1 MYVLKL
7 INREGFERMK
17 IVDII
22 KGKRAGVSFEFFPP
36 KDKAGED
43 RLFGNIGRLEALHPD
58 FVSVTYGA
66 GGGTLKNTRNVV
78 LRIKKETSLV
88 PMPHLTC
95 IDQSEDTL
103 KAILEDYRKNCIENI
118 LALRGD
124 PPEGSEKFTPHPQGY
139 CYARDLVKLAASMS
153 AFSIGVACYPEGHC
167 ESPNLEMDMV
177 YTKEKI
183 EAGADFAMTQM
194 FFDNVHFYNF
204 RERAVRAGILVP
216 IIPGIMPITDFNRI
230 KEFAAKCCASIPD
243 RIIKRFEK
251 ITSNPEEMKK
261 VGIELATEQCADL
274 LAHGVNNL
282 HFYTLN
288 QSAVV
293 LQIVNNLGL
302 PDLGRKALQ
311 GSIDQQ

>member
-1 MYVLKL
+1 
-7 INREGFERMK
+7 MK
-17 IVDII
+17 IADII
-22 KGKRAGVSFEFFPP
+22 KRKRAGISFEFFPP

-43 RLFGNIGRLEALHPD
+43 RLFGNIAKLEALHPD

-88 PMPHLTC
+88 TMPHLTC
-95 IDQSEDTL
+95 IEQSENDL
-103 KAILEDYRKNCIENI
+103 KAILEGYRENGIENV

-124 PPEGSEKFTPHPQGY
+124 PPEGSEKFIPHPQGF
-139 CYARDLVKLAASMS
+139 CYAKELVKLAASMS

-194 FFDNVHFYNF
+194 FFDNRHFYNF
-204 RERAVRAGILVP
+204 LERADRAGIRVP

-230 KEFAAKCCASIPD
+230 KQFAAKCCATIPD
-243 RIIKRFEK
+243 RIVRRFEK
-251 ITSNPEEMKK
+251 ITSDPAEMKK

-274 LAHGVNNL
+274 LAHGVLNL
-282 HFYTLN
+282 HIYTLN
-288 QSAVV
+288 QSATTI
-293 LQIVNNLGL
+293 QIVNNLGL
-302 PDLGRKALQ
+302 QDSGQKALQ
-311 GSIDQQ
+311 GSVDQR

>member
-1 MYVLKL
+1 
-7 INREGFERMK
+7 MK
-17 IVDII
+17 IADILKSRHVGI
-22 KGKRAGVSFEFFPP
+22 SFEFFPP
-36 KDKAGED
+36 KDQAGED
-43 RLFGNIGRLEALHPD
+43 RLFANIARLEALHPD

-66 GGGTLKNTRNVV
+66 GGGSLKNTRNVV

-95 IDQSEDTL
+95 IDQSREEL
-103 KAILEDYRKNCIENI
+103 KAILEEYRKSGIENV

-124 PPEGSEKFTPHPQGY
+124 PPAGAEVFLPPSDGF
-139 CYARDLVKLAASMS
+139 CYAKDLVKLAASMS

-167 ESPNLEMDMV
+167 ESPDLEMDMV
-177 YTKEKI
+177 YTRKKI
-183 EAGADFAMTQM
+183 EAGADFAMTQL
-194 FFDNVHFYNF
+194 FFDNMYFYKF
-204 RERAVRAGILVP
+204 LERAMRAGIRVP
-216 IIPGIMPITDFNRI
+216 IIPGIMPITDFSRI
-230 KEFAAKCCASIPD
+230 KQFAAKCCATIPD
-243 RIIKRFEK
+243 RIVKRFEK

-288 QSAVV
+288 QSAVT

-302 PDLGRKALQ
+302 SNLGRKTLQ
-311 GSIDQQ
+311 GTVKGQ

>member
-1 MYVLKL
+1 
-7 INREGFERMK
+7 MK
-17 IVDII
+17 IADII
-22 KGKRAGVSFEFFPP
+22 KGKRAGISLEFFPP

-43 RLFGNIGRLEALHPD
+43 RLFASITRLEALHPD

-78 LRIKKETSLV
+78 LRLKNETSLV

-95 IDQSEDTL
+95 IDQSESAL
-103 KAILEDYRKNCIENI
+103 KAILEDYREHGIENI

-124 PPEGSEKFTPHPQGY
+124 PTAGTEKFVAPEDGF
-139 CYARDLVKLAASMS
+139 CYARDLVKLAAGMS

-167 ESPNLEMDMV
+167 ESPDLEKDMV
-177 YTKEKI
+177 YTREKI

-194 FFDNVHFYNF
+194 FFDNMYFYNF
-204 RERAVRAGILVP
+204 LERAIRAGIRVP

-230 KEFAAKCCASIPD
+230 KEFAAKCFATVPD
-243 RIIKRFEK
+243 RIVRRFEK
-251 ITSNPEEMKK
+251 VVDNKEESRKI
-261 VGIELATEQCADL
+261 GIELATEQCADL
-274 LAHGVNNL
+274 LEHGVKNI

-288 QSAVV
+288 QSSTV

-302 PDLGRKALQ
+302 PKKQASATGR
-311 GSIDQQ
+311 